1 MDDYIANISTGLM
14 MDLNGFLSE
23 QAVIKATSLSRTSLY
38 RKRVAGQFPEPEL
51 ISEGRIGYRIRDI
64 ALWLENPIEWVNHQ
78 NNHDIS
84 NSFVNG
90 ADQ

>member
-14 MDLNGFLSE
+14 MELNGFLSE

-38 RKRVAGQFPEPEL
+38 RKRVAGQFPEPES

-78 NNHDIS
+78 NNCDIS
-84 NSFVNG
+84 NSFVNDV
-90 ADQ
+90 DQ